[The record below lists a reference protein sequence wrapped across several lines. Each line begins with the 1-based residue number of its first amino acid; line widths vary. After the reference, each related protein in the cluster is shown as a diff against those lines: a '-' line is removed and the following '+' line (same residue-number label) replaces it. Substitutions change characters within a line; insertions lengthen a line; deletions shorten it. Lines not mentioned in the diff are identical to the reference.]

1 MAARMILGVAVEK
14 GTTWREKE
22 ETFTNVWH
30 FDATVDTPAQSVAD
44 AVVAEER
51 KLHGA
56 NINFKN
62 VKVWGPADGTQLQN
76 QMIIQQTLSGPG
88 TAVGAE
94 IMAKELTAVVSW
106 DTGRKNSRGGRIYL
120 RKYLH
125 LGRGPSTDPEA
136 AKGNTAMTAAE
147 QTRLRDFGNSMK
159 NLVGVAG
166 ANICDKQG
174 RKLPLN
180 TGAQVLPH
188 LHTRQFR
195 R

>member
-1 MAARMILGVAVEK
+1 MILGVAVEK
-14 GTTWREKE
+14 AVTWREKE
-22 ETFTNVWH
+22 ELFTNVWH
-30 FDATVDTPAQSVAD
+30 YDASVDTSAESVAD
-44 AVVAEER
+44 AVVGSER
-51 KLHGA
+51 ALFGA
-56 NINFKN
+56 NVTFKN
-62 VKVWGPADGTQLQN
+62 VKVWGPADGTPLQS
-76 QMIIQQTLSGPG
+76 QMLVQKTLTGPG
-88 TAVGAE
+88 TATSGE
-94 IMAKELTAVVSW
+94 IMAKEMAAVIAW
-106 DTGRKNSRGGRIYL
+106 DTGRLNTRGGRIYL

-166 ANICDKQG
+166 ANICDKKG

-180 TGAQVLPH
+180 TGATVLPH